1 MMRGV
6 LCLTMTRRGS
16 AIYLTGVD
24 DVHRNVQAEIA
35 HVLEESALMSFLRV
49 RGVRLSEMNR

>member
-1 MMRGV
+1 MFDNEQEGI
-6 LCLTMTRRGS
+6 GYIS
-16 AIYLTGVD
+16 YWGD